1 MYDRLLTVSHAF
13 GLMARNALIASL
25 ERRAKKD
32 CLGLTLFFG
41 RKIVDFPSKKQRQS
55 DRFSPRTPFGRSEK
69 QCVTHHKMFI
79 INFVSLLTL

>member
-1 MYDRLLTVSHAF
+1 MTAY
-13 GLMARNALIASL
+13 ALFFASL
-25 ERRAKKD
+25 KRRAGRKSI
-32 CLGLTLFFG
+32 GLTLFFE